1 MPGRNRTGPPIWLCP
16 HCGEEMILKNARG
29 PSATVITIQELSRA
43 IEVRLNGVES
53 ALVALEITVA
63 SLVKAKSIDEDEAG
77 KVEAAMVSLT
87 AAVTNLVNDEA
98 GK

>member
-1 MPGRNRTGPPIWLCP
+1 MAEQQTSVAS
-16 HCGEEMILKNARG
+16 ILDR

-43 IEVRLNGVES
+43 MEVRLNGVES

-77 KVEAAMVSLT
+77 KVEAAKNNWS
-87 AAVTNLVNDEA
+87 
-98 GK
+98 GP